1 MALKDKIILVI
12 IFAFII
18 YIFIKNKDFIIF
30 AIKFDIKNAMMKKD
44 AEFLYQE
51 YIKRIKYFIFVY
63 LY

>member
-30 AIKFDIKNAMMKKD
+30 AIKLDIKKCYDEKRCRIPLSRIYKKN
-44 AEFLYQE
+44 
-51 YIKRIKYFIFVY
+51 
-63 LY
+63 